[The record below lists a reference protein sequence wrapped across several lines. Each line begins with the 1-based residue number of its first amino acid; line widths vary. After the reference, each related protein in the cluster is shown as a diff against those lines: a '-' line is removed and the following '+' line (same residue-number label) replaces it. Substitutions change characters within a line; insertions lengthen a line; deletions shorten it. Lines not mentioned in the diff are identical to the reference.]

1 MRNWHPKPEGILAEI
16 EQDIDYLERVDND
29 PVYIRNRSKIS
40 DNLNR
45 LSALAADGFRASLMR
60 EFILD
65 MATNEEAWRALT
77 PEQRGKMREALGT

>member
-1 MRNWHPKPEGILAEI
+1 MSNWHPKTEGILAEI
-16 EQDIDYLERVDND
+16 EQGIDYLERVDND

-45 LSALAADGFRASLMR
+45 LSALAADGCRASLMR

-65 MATNEEAWRALT
+65 VATNEEAWRALT
-77 PEQRGKMREALGT
+77 PEQRSKMREALGT